1 MVNFR
6 KRSILLFIHLLF
18 LLIGQC
24 FAQYIPDRDLKE
36 LFRDVQLQK
45 VFADSKTFADSSPI
59 NSSDS
64 ILKAYR
70 VAKQQP
76 GFDLKLFVEKCF
88 TLPPNKTDFQT
99 KSSFPPID
107 DHLQELW
114 KVLERHQSSSIGTLI
129 GLPKPYIVP
138 GGRFNEIYYWD
149 SYFTMLGLRASGR
162 VDLIENMV
170 DNFAFL
176 IDQYGH
182 IPNGNRTYYLSR
194 SQQPYFSLMVELL
207 AEMKGASI
215 YEKYLPQLLAEYTFW
230 MKGSEQSKTINRV
243 VKLPDGNTLNRY
255 WDEVATPRAESYRED
270 VELAKESKKPEV
282 LYRNIRAACESGWDF
297 SSRWFKDGISLGS
310 IHTTE
315 IVPVDL
321 NCLLVQLET
330 TISKAYQQK
339 GETTKASLFTQKA
352 EKRRKAILKYCWSE
366 KLGFFMDY
374 DFIEQRPTSTFT
386 LAGLFP
392 LFFKIANPQQATQVA
407 NKVKRYFLLH
417 GGLVTTVTLS
427 SQQWDAP
434 NGWAPLQWIGYK
446 GLKNYDQNA
455 LADSIKVRWIRT
467 VERQY
472 YQSGKLLEKYNVLYP
487 EIPGGGGEY
496 PTQDGFGW
504 TNGVYLQMKKE

>member
-1 MVNFR
+1 MFNYRIRAV
-6 KRSILLFIHLLF
+6 
-18 LLIGQC
+18 LLIQLLVLFVAQC

-45 VFADSKTFADSSPI
+45 IFADSKTFADCSPI

-70 VAKQQP
+70 IAKQQP
-76 GFDLKLFVEKCF
+76 GFALKSFVEKSF
-88 TLPPNKTDFQT
+88 TLPPAKTPFQT
-99 KSSFPPID
+99 QSSFLPID

-114 KVLERHQSSSIGTLI
+114 KVLQRHQQNSVGTLI

-149 SYFTMLGLRASGR
+149 SYFTMLGLKASGK
-162 VDLIENMV
+162 VDLIEDMV
-170 DNFAFL
+170 DNFAYL

-194 SQQPYFSLMVELL
+194 SQPPYFSLMVELL
-207 AEMKGASI
+207 AEIKGTSVYAQ
-215 YEKYLPQLLAEYTFW
+215 YLPQLLAEYTFW
-230 MKGSEQSKTINRV
+230 MKGSEQSKTTNRV
-243 VKLPDGNTLNRY
+243 VKLPDGSILNRY
-255 WDEVATPRAESYRED
+255 WDDAATPRAESYRED
-270 VELAKESKKPEV
+270 VELANESKKPVV

-315 IVPVDL
+315 IIPVDL
-321 NCLLVQLET
+321 NCLLFQLEI
-330 TISKAYQQK
+330 TIAKAYQQK
-339 GETTKASLFTQKA
+339 GETTKASLYNQRA

-366 KLGFFMDY
+366 KVGFFMDY
-374 DFIEQRPTSTFT
+374 DFIGHKPTSAFT

-392 LFFKIANPQQATQVA
+392 LFFKIADAQQANEVA
-407 NKVKRYFLLH
+407 DKVNRYFLFN
-417 GGLVTTVTLS
+417 GGLATTVTLS

-446 GLKNYDQNA
+446 GLKNYGQTA
-455 LADSIKVRWIRT
+455 LADSVKVKWIRT